1 MSTKDKKNRLSLKKK
16 PPDKGKQS
24 NTIVSMFKSQAVRK
38 PDKGFD
44 VVVLSESDDET
55 ENPQASAEHSSPYF
69 KGGSS
74 PHKSSESPDRLS
86 KKLSEK
92 LHAKK
97 QGTCIK
103 QDKTKAPDQDNA
115 SDTGS
120 DRDFKL
126 APKRRKCTSDT
137 VSKIKPS
144 VNQYSLRERKPS
156 PSLNAIRKSKSD
168 HEVLVKST
176 QNASDSDDDVIVV
189 GVTNKRKNADVA
201 ERRLSLKRSKTE
213 GAVSNQNTS
222 SKVDKTLFSS
232 KPVKGSIKIKTE
244 DIPTCKQTSISES
257 VISLCDYELVNNS
270 QKENFSETVSKG
282 TSRNEN
288 PTSSSHKQYSGNF
301 LVKMKQDI
309 ERHDTRKKEKA
320 SRSTKHKKAKIDTKT
335 APGNESEQ
343 VKGSSTEICTVDDK
357 SDNKDEKD
365 QNIESV
371 KGHRSLKE
379 MELGDESQDADVETT
394 EYRVPYYLENFKT
407 ILSNVLED
415 SENSRL
421 FDEQDMAFIDAF
433 NKQEEPAQKLYVR
446 IFCRK
451 LSWLPAGKLV
461 YPEISSDIPA
471 LMDWLTEA
479 GLLLNGGHLDDL
491 AVVLNILSAH
501 DLKLLAKSFH
511 INSQGLTK
519 LKIIEMLL
527 KKGQQSSISN
537 MFTGGSS
544 ASMEKTIFNRARGY
558 LGKVCRLQGEGRAVF
573 IRAIML
579 FSLYHTN
586 FDEESAGSGQNQLFQ
601 MLMVNIGRVTYP
613 SYTVNRQQSV
623 FRDRAALV
631 RFETALQFELDIQ
644 QLTERGRWPAALE
657 VYIQAKAVGEAVQKD
672 NAFLQWDSSL
682 PQFLRLYTAGCVYT
696 RIDNQGV
703 EILQR
708 LKKYREAVELLEH
721 LLEQDVYCEQYR
733 GHWYERLA
741 LNLEAHL
748 KSPDKSLDVIER
760 GLAEERVRT
769 GRRYALYERAR
780 KLCETPKSKFAGRM
794 KKFTHEPVDP
804 TPEVEIDG
812 MVISDAGQMGMKYQ
826 FVMHGD
832 ADSTTLCAVEE
843 LVLEHYK
850 QKGFP
855 EGLHAEGSIVS
866 NLFALLFWDVMFM
879 PVVDVF
885 HSPYQT
891 CPLDMATRDFY
902 TNRKHAVDERLVWL
916 ENASVEVLVEEV
928 GRVWAEQGG
937 KLCAGIN
944 WDKFTGPETH
954 QHLVTC
960 MGGKVIAG
968 ILGRYVKD
976 PRHTRSGFPDLTL
989 WNTEKKAL
997 KICEVKGPNDRLS
1010 YKQILWIDFLLKLG
1024 VDAEACYVKAV
1035 GSKKLKPAARN

>member
-137 VSKIKPS
+137 V
-144 VNQYSLRERKPS
+144 N
-156 PSLNAIRKSKSD
+156 
-168 HEVLVKST
+168 
-176 QNASDSDDDVIVV
+176 
-189 GVTNKRKNADVA
+189 
-201 ERRLSLKRSKTE
+201 
-213 GAVSNQNTS
+213 
-222 SKVDKTLFSS
+222 
-232 KPVKGSIKIKTE
+232 
-244 DIPTCKQTSISES
+244 IPTCKQTSISES

-433 NKQEEPAQKLYVR
+433 NKQE
-446 IFCRK
+446 
-451 LSWLPAGKLV
+451 
-461 YPEISSDIPA
+461 
-471 LMDWLTEA
+471 
-479 GLLLNGGHLDDL
+479 GGHLDDL

-544 ASMEKTIFNRARGY
+544 ASQISDSGHFVFTHRARGY

-721 LLEQDVYCEQYR
+721 LLEQD
-733 GHWYERLA
+733 
-741 LNLEAHL
+741 
-748 KSPDKSLDVIER
+748 SLDVIER